1 MLLAG
6 ETMSADEQFEKLN
19 REMFEKVLEENPTLA
34 TFFGLHEPYD
44 WKLPDGSVKNIFD
57 TFALI
62 EEWVAKLKE
71 EIDVERLNDDNK
83 IDWKVMQHVYELF
96 KFQIREQRTFETN
109 PDAFDEIG
117 GVLFIMLTRDYA
129 PIEKRIDAIVARLEN
144 LPSYLEQFRTRFEKS
159 EPVKLW
165 TQIALESCQRIP
177 SLLQFI
183 LNATKGMIPED
194 LHARL
199 KSGIEQLGEPIKQH
213 SKWLENLLAKAKSE
227 WALGAEKFEKL
238 LQLRGLGM
246 SSDEIHDLG
255 VDYLRK
261 LKKERTR
268 LAEQIAPGKSVKET
282 LELIEKKAPK
292 SFEEALSATR
302 EQMVAA
308 RRFVMEKQ
316 LATVYEE
323 DKLLVEETPAFMAPL
338 LPFAALVSPGKF
350 DSKQVG
356 NYIVTR
362 PHEAGNLGKHLN
374 YASIANTAVHE
385 GFPGHFLQMTVS
397 NRGSFVRLFAG
408 GTETIEG
415 WAHYCEQMMMER
427 GFNRSPEVQFM
438 QVNDAIWRAVRIIV
452 DVKLSR
458 GEMSF
463 DEAVDMLMKEARI
476 SKEGA
481 VAEVRRYTMSPGYPL
496 SYLLGKHLILKLKEE
511 VKQKMGNKFSE
522 RFFHDVVTANGEL
535 PMFLLKKIFD
545 TKIAQQKTS

>member
-1 MLLAG
+1 MK
-6 ETMSADEQFEKLN
+6 ADEQFEKLN

-71 EIDVERLNDDNK
+71 EIDVDTLNDDNK

-96 KFQIREQRTFETN
+96 KFQIHEQRTFEMN

-159 EPVKLW
+159 KPVKLW

-199 KSGIEQLGEPIKQH
+199 KNSIDQLGEPIKQH
-213 SKWLENLLAKAKSE
+213 SKWLENLLPKTKSE

-268 LAEQIAPGKSVKET
+268 LGEQIAPGMSVKEA
-282 LELIEKKAPK
+282 LELIEEKAPK
-292 SFEEALSATR
+292 NFEEALNATR

-308 RRFVMEKQ
+308 RRFVMERQ

-323 DKLLVEETPAFMAPL
+323 DKL
-338 LPFAALVSPGKF
+338 
-350 DSKQVG
+350 
-356 NYIVTR
+356 
-362 PHEAGNLGKHLN
+362 
-374 YASIANTAVHE
+374 
-385 GFPGHFLQMTVS
+385 
-397 NRGSFVRLFAG
+397 
-408 GTETIEG
+408 
-415 WAHYCEQMMMER
+415 
-427 GFNRSPEVQFM
+427 
-438 QVNDAIWRAVRIIV
+438 
-452 DVKLSR
+452 
-458 GEMSF
+458 
-463 DEAVDMLMKEARI
+463 
-476 SKEGA
+476 
-481 VAEVRRYTMSPGYPL
+481 
-496 SYLLGKHLILKLKEE
+496 
-511 VKQKMGNKFSE
+511 
-522 RFFHDVVTANGEL
+522 
-535 PMFLLKKIFD
+535 
-545 TKIAQQKTS
+545 

>member
-1 MLLAG
+1 MK
-6 ETMSADEQFEKLN
+6 ADEQFEKLN

-71 EIDVERLNDDNK
+71 EIDVDTLNDDNK

-96 KFQIREQRTFETN
+96 KFQIHEQRTFEMN

-159 EPVKLW
+159 KPVKLW

-199 KSGIEQLGEPIKQH
+199 KNSIDQLGEPIKQH
-213 SKWLENLLAKAKSE
+213 SKWLENLLPKTKSE

-268 LAEQIAPGKSVKET
+268 LGEQIAPGMSVKEA
-282 LELIEKKAPK
+282 LELIEEKAPK
-292 SFEEALSATR
+292 NFEEALNATR

-308 RRFVMEKQ
+308 RRFVMERQ

-385 GFPGHFLQMTVS
+385 GFPGHFL
-397 NRGSFVRLFAG
+397 
-408 GTETIEG
+408 
-415 WAHYCEQMMMER
+415 
-427 GFNRSPEVQFM
+427 
-438 QVNDAIWRAVRIIV
+438 
-452 DVKLSR
+452 
-458 GEMSF
+458 
-463 DEAVDMLMKEARI
+463 
-476 SKEGA
+476 
-481 VAEVRRYTMSPGYPL
+481 
-496 SYLLGKHLILKLKEE
+496 
-511 VKQKMGNKFSE
+511 
-522 RFFHDVVTANGEL
+522 
-535 PMFLLKKIFD
+535 
-545 TKIAQQKTS
+545 

>member
-19 REMFEKVLEENPTLA
+19 WEMFEKVLEENPTLA

-62 EEWVAKLKE
+62 EEWVAKLKR
-71 EIDVERLNDDNK
+71 EIDVDALNDNNK
-83 IDWKVMQHVYELF
+83 IDWEVMQHVYELF
-96 KFQIREQRTFETN
+96 KFQIHEQRTFEMN

-117 GVLFIMLTRDYA
+117 GALFIMLTRDYA

-159 EPVKLW
+159 KPVKLW

-183 LNATKGMIPED
+183 LNATKGMIPEE
-194 LHARL
+194 LHTRL
-199 KSGIEQLGEPIKQH
+199 KNSIEQLGEPIKRY
-213 SKWLENLLAKAKSE
+213 SKWLENLLSRTRTE

-246 SSDEIHDLG
+246 SSDEIHTLG
-255 VDYLRK
+255 VDYLQK
-261 LKKERTR
+261 LKKERTV

-323 DKLLVEETPAFMAPL
+323 DELLVEETPAFMAPL

-463 DEAVDMLMKEARI
+463 DEAVSMLMKEARI

-535 PMFLLKKIFD
+535 PMFLLKKVFD
-545 TKIAQQKTS
+545 MKIAQQKTS

>member
-1 MLLAG
+1 VLLAG
-6 ETMSADEQFEKLN
+6 EIMSADDQFEKLN
-19 REMFEKVLEENPTLA
+19 WEMFEKVLKKNPTLA

-44 WKLPDGSVKNIFD
+44 WKLPDGSVKNVFD

-62 EEWVAKLKE
+62 EEWFAKLKE
-71 EIDVERLNDDNK
+71 KIDIDALNDNNK
-83 IDWKVMQHVYELF
+83 IDWMVMQHVYELF
-96 KFQIREQRTFETN
+96 KFQIHEQRTFETN

-144 LPSYLEQFRTRFEKS
+144 LPLYLEQFRTRFEKS
-159 EPVKLW
+159 KPVKLW

-183 LNATKGMIPED
+183 LNATRDMIPEE

-199 KSGIEQLGEPIKQH
+199 KRSIEQLSEAVTEH
-213 SKWLENLLAKAKSE
+213 LKWLENLLPRTKTE
-227 WALGAEKFEKL
+227 WALGDEKFEKL

-246 SSDEIHDLG
+246 SSGEIHDLG

-268 LAEQIAPGKSVKET
+268 LAEQIASGKNVKET
-282 LELIEKKAPK
+282 LELIEGKAPK

-302 EQMVAA
+302 EQMAAA

-338 LPFAALVSPGKF
+338 LPFAALISPGKF

-374 YASIANTAVHE
+374 YASIVNTAVHE

-415 WAHYCEQMMMER
+415 WAHYCEEMMVER
-427 GFNRSPEVQFM
+427 GFNRSPEVRFV

-463 DEAVDMLMKEARI
+463 DEAVGMLMGEASV

-511 VKQKMGNKFSE
+511 VKQKMGDKFSE

-535 PMFLLKKIFD
+535 PMFLLKKVFD
-545 TKIAQQKTS
+545 MKIAQRETS

>member
-1 MLLAG
+1 
-6 ETMSADEQFEKLN
+6 
-19 REMFEKVLEENPTLA
+19 
-34 TFFGLHEPYD
+34 
-44 WKLPDGSVKNIFD
+44 
-57 TFALI
+57 
-62 EEWVAKLKE
+62 
-71 EIDVERLNDDNK
+71 
-83 IDWKVMQHVYELF
+83 
-96 KFQIREQRTFETN
+96 
-109 PDAFDEIG
+109 
-117 GVLFIMLTRDYA
+117 MLTRDYA

>member
-6 ETMSADEQFEKLN
+6 EIMSADDQFEKLN
-19 REMFEKVLEENPTLA
+19 WEMFKKVLKKNPTLA

-44 WKLPDGSVKNIFD
+44 WKLPDGSVKNVFD

-62 EEWVAKLKE
+62 EEWFAKLKE
-71 EIDVERLNDDNK
+71 KIDIDALNDNNK
-83 IDWKVMQHVYELF
+83 IDWMVMQHVYELF
-96 KFQIREQRTFETN
+96 KFQIHEQRTFETN

-144 LPSYLEQFRTRFEKS
+144 LPLYLEQFRTRFEKS
-159 EPVKLW
+159 KPVKLW

-183 LNATKGMIPED
+183 LNATRDMIPEE

-199 KSGIEQLGEPIKQH
+199 KRSIEQLSEPVTQH
-213 SKWLENLLAKAKSE
+213 LKWLENLLPGTKTE
-227 WALGAEKFEKL
+227 WALGDEKFEKL
-238 LQLRGLGM
+238 LQLRGLAM
-246 SSDEIHDLG
+246 SSGEIHDLG

-268 LAEQIAPGKSVKET
+268 LAEQIASGKSVKET
-282 LELIEKKAPK
+282 LELIEGKAPK

-302 EQMVAA
+302 EQMAAA

-338 LPFAALVSPGKF
+338 LPFAALISPGKF

-374 YASIANTAVHE
+374 YASIVNTAVHE

-415 WAHYCEQMMMER
+415 WAHYCEEMMVER
-427 GFNRSPEVQFM
+427 GFNRSPEVRFV

-463 DEAVDMLMKEARI
+463 DEAVGMLMGEASV

-511 VKQKMGNKFSE
+511 VKQKMGAKFSE

-535 PMFLLKKIFD
+535 PMFLLKKVFGM
-545 TKIAQQKTS
+545 KIAQRETS